1 MAQAK
6 PGSMS
11 SVSAATGPD
20 VGVEC
25 AAGHQHAC
33 RDLLPRTS
41 WDVNTWAW
49 MEVRRN
55 FRLRWYK
62 AGYSDSILNLPT

>member
-1 MAQAK
+1 MPLVISTHVAI
-6 PGSMS
+6 S
-11 SVSAATGPD
+11 
-20 VGVEC
+20 C
-25 AAGHQHAC
+25 L
-33 RDLLPRTS
+33 RIS